1 MAIQFPTQQSLLDA
15 FQDDAAR
22 FQRVINALNEEQ
34 QQVAITPEGWSVK
47 DFLSHMSHW
56 KAAMLRFLVAYT
68 HDQPFPP
75 GIRSGDEANAEARE
89 MDKALSLPQVR
100 NYWEET
106 NMHLM
111 HLIADVL
118 DDKRLQGKMRPPWDN
133 DPPEP
138 ICTIIAS
145 ICEHD
150 AEHFELIEQ
159 YFEIGEKPK
168 G

>member
-106 NMHLM
+106 HMHLV
-111 HLIADVL
+111 HLIADEL
-118 DDKRLQGKMRPPWDN
+118 DDARLKEEVRSPWGD
-133 DPPEP
+133 DLVP
-138 ICTIIAS
+138 ICMTIAD